1 MNKKICKKINI
12 LIFELVLLIFIIY
25 GNTILTHHN
34 NKNKAFEFSY
44 NYSFKNEIYFF
55 SHNYSIQNETSSL
68 FQKYNSKIK
77 TYEFLMEHQHNLQIN
92 KQIKLDYENIN
103 FIVIRRVSCSTCGL
117 FSNYLA
123 YLGCMRKYLIMGF
136 IPILDFES
144 YRNIINGFVIDSSKG
159 NPWEYYFNQPFG
171 YNYNDVKRNVRNL
184 KYIECYTNIFRP
196 NDDIFLNLES
206 MKYWHIIANQYVP
219 IKNEIINES
228 NDIIKKIFKGSRNV
242 LGVLLR
248 GTDYIARKQRSHP
261 IPPKT
266 EDAIKDAKLM
276 DNKFKY
282 DWVFLATE
290 DDNIREEFIKGI
302 GAKVKFLLNKNKIN
316 YNYAT
321 KKFLAYNIDFKR
333 NIKFNKLYL
342 LNIIILSK
350 CLDLLAANTSGTV
363 GVFILTEGFRNY
375 KVYKLG
381 YYR

>member
-1 MNKKICKKINI
+1 
-12 LIFELVLLIFIIY
+12 
-25 GNTILTHHN
+25 
-34 NKNKAFEFSY
+34 
-44 NYSFKNEIYFF
+44 
-55 SHNYSIQNETSSL
+55 
-68 FQKYNSKIK
+68 
-77 TYEFLMEHQHNLQIN
+77 MEHQHNLQIN

-117 FSNYLA
+117 FSSYIA
-123 YLGCMRKYLIMGF
+123 YLGCMRKYLILGF

-144 YRNIINGFVIDSSKG
+144 YRNILNGFVIDSSKG

-171 YNYNDVKRNVRNL
+171 YNYNDVKRNVKNL

-196 NDDIFLNLES
+196 NDDIFLNQES
-206 MKYWHIIANQYVP
+206 MKYWHIISNQYIP

-228 NDIIKKIFKGSRNV
+228 NDIIKKLFKGSRKV

-276 DNKFKY
+276 DHKFKY
-282 DWVFLATE
+282 DWFFLATE

-316 YNYAT
+316 YNYST

-333 NIKFNKLYL
+333 NIEFNKLYL
-342 LNIIILSK
+342 LI
-350 CLDLLAANTSGTV
+350 
-363 GVFILTEGFRNY
+363 FY
-375 KVYKLG
+375 
-381 YYR
+381 